1 MSSIARLFAAF
12 ALAGFAFTA
21 FASTASFNT
30 IAAAQPAK
38 QQAPAGKQIALTE
51 KLIEALPAAQKDID
65 GFTAKS
71 SPSSSV
77 TQINADIVTQ
87 LNALVKKHGFADYAD
102 YNIVLDNIG
111 LVMAGIDAKTRAY
124 VGPATVSRQK
134 IAAIQA
140 DKAMSPEDKQEA
152 LTELEAR
159 AKASLPPV
167 ENKGNIDLVIK
178 HYDKLAPIVQDE

>member
-1 MSSIARLFAAF
+1 MSSIVRLFAAF
-12 ALAGFAFTA
+12 ALAAFV
-21 FASTASFNT
+21 STASFNAVA
-30 IAAAQPAK
+30 IAQSTK
-38 QQAPAGKQIALTE
+38 QQASAGKQIALTE
-51 KLIEALPAAQKDID
+51 KLLEALLAAQKDID
-65 GFTAKS
+65 NFSAKT

-77 TQINADIVTQ
+77 AQINASIVAQ

-111 LVMAGIDAKTRAY
+111 LVIAGIDAKTKTY
-124 VGPATVSRQK
+124 VGPAIVSRQK
-134 IAAIQA
+134 IAAIKA
-140 DKAMSPEDKQEA
+140 DKAMSPEDKEEA